1 MGVLITTLLKT
12 IPKLSYK
19 FVWLIMMLIF
29 LFSILRVV
37 IIEAFSISSYV
48 LWIFPPISDF
58 MMMLNEDIMLIL
70 NKDFL
75 IINIWMVVYL
85 VILTTVLYINFNKS
99 EYI

>member
-1 MGVLITTLLKT
+1 MDL
-12 IPKLSYK
+12 
-19 FVWLIMMLIF
+19 
-29 LFSILRVV
+29 
-37 IIEAFSISSYV
+37 
-48 LWIFPPISDF
+48 PPISDF

>member
-1 MGVLITTLLKT
+1 
-12 IPKLSYK
+12 
-19 FVWLIMMLIF
+19 MMLIF

-37 IIEAFSISSYV
+37 IIEAFLFQAMFY
-48 LWIFPPISDF
+48 IFPPISDF